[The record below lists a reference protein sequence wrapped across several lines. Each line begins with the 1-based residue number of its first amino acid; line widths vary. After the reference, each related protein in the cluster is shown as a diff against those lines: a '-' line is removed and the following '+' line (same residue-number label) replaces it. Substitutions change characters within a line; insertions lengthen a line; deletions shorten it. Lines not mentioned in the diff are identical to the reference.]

1 MNLRAIANSLTR
13 GINPN
18 NTTAILAKNDGFTIV
33 AGGIKTPKYI
43 ESTIEIQTQSIESKD
58 LQHLNLTAQQG
69 QYNFVYANGLISA
82 QRRSLGKGEDYLVF
96 KPYGEDQNTIWKV
109 TKVMESYP
117 DWVKVL
123 VVRMNQV
130 DIDKLQFFGF
140 SESGFAKPFDVGVF
154 LK

>member
-18 NTTAILAKNDGFTIV
+18 NTTAILAKNDGYTV
-33 AGGIKTPKYI
+33 AAGGIKTPKYI

-82 QRRSLGKGEDYLVF
+82 QRRTLNKGEDMLKF
-96 KPYGEDQNTIWKV
+96 KPYGEDGEVVWKV
-109 TKVMESYP
+109 VKVME
-117 DWVKVL
+117 
-123 VVRMNQV
+123 
-130 DIDKLQFFGF
+130 
-140 SESGFAKPFDVGVF
+140 
-154 LK
+154 

>member
-18 NTTAILAKNDGFTIV
+18 NTTAILAKNDGFTIM

-82 QRRSLGKGEDYLVF
+82 QRRNLDKGEDLLKF
-96 KPYGEDQNTIWKV
+96 KAYGEDEVSTWKV

-117 DWVKVL
+117 DWGKVL
-123 VVRMNQV
+123 VHRVT
-130 DIDKLQFFGF
+130 L
-140 SESGFAKPFDVGVF
+140 
-154 LK
+154 

>member
-1 MNLRAIANSLTR
+1 MNLRAIANSITR
-13 GINPN
+13 GVNPN
-18 NTTAILAKNDGFTIV
+18 NTQAVLMTNMGYQIM
-33 AGGIKTPKYI
+33 AGGKQVAIHDSAP
-43 ESTIEIQTQSIESKD
+43 IEIQTQSIESD
-58 LQHLNLTAQQG
+58 ELDHLNLVSQQG
-69 QYNFVYANGLISA
+69 QYSFVYANGLISA